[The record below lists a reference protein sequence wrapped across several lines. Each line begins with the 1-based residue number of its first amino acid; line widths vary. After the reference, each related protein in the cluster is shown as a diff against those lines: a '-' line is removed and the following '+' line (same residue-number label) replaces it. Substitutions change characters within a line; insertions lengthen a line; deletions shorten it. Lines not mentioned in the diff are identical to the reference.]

1 MCIAC
6 LECECDCQRSPL
18 VHNSLFVP
26 CLECECDCQ
35 QSPLVHNSLFVPW
48 PIATAHTACCI
59 CEQPYVY
66 ICTCMYANTL
76 FRYRVV
82 QYLSIVLFVLGVCRT
97 CSPYRVRRVA
107 SWRHW
112 QPWQGR
118 DLPLLPTQPSW

>member
-6 LECECDCQRSPL
+6 LECECDCQRSPLVHNSLFVPCLECECDCQQSPL

-66 ICTCMYANTL
+66 ICTYVHVCMPTPCL
-76 FRYRVV
+76 DIGSCSIYRLYCLCWV
-82 QYLSIVLFVLGVCRT
+82 FVGPAALT
-97 CSPYRVRRVA
+97 E
-107 SWRHW
+107 
-112 QPWQGR
+112 
-118 DLPLLPTQPSW
+118 